1 MLWTV
6 LAIGTRQHRQSLLP
20 NALDNNNIRQGVTLT
35 HNLAAATLCTPS
47 RQVLFLLSSFLW
59 SLCPHIFL
67 SQGCSVDREISSE
80 GWSCWGGGHSKVDQ
94 MFSWSHFFSLLSL
107 YLVLF
112 FFIVINYQ
120 GGYVCSGKSRLAVR
134 YSNICLFGKV
144 ISQRPNSKI
153 PFFVNFVIIF
163 LLDIV
168 LSCKL

>member
-80 GWSCWGGGHSKVDQ
+80 GWSCWGGGHSKVD
-94 MFSWSHFFSLLSL
+94 
-107 YLVLF
+107 
-112 FFIVINYQ
+112 
-120 GGYVCSGKSRLAVR
+120 
-134 YSNICLFGKV
+134 
-144 ISQRPNSKI
+144 
-153 PFFVNFVIIF
+153 FFVTFVVVLGSVF
-163 LLDIV
+163 LHCDKLSGWLCMQREEQACRPV
-168 LSCKL
+168 LQHLPLWQGDLSKTQLQNSFFCQLC

>member
-59 SLCPHIFL
+59 SLCHHIFW

-80 GWSCWGGGHSKVDQ
+80 GWSCWGGGHSKVD
-94 MFSWSHFFSLLSL
+94 FLSLLSL
-107 YLVLF
+107 YVVLF
-112 FFIVINYQ
+112 FFIVINCQ
-120 GGYVCSGKSRLAVR
+120 GGYVCSGKGRLAVR

-153 PFFVNFVIIF
+153 PFFVNFVFIF

-168 LSCKL
+168 FNCKL